1 MKKAFPMMT
10 EWVSCMKVL
19 KKVQRKRW
27 KKCGRRRRKMMR
39 VEKVRMEVAPVGV
52 GGGAGGGAGGDGD
65 RGAGAGVDAG
75 DMHRV
80 LPCKESITLIGKKM
94 KALTC
99 TCLRSRQQ
107 SVLFLHTILPVLHQN
122 ILWMFSSS
130 VRSLT

>member
-1 MKKAFPMMT
+1 
-10 EWVSCMKVL
+10 
-19 KKVQRKRW
+19 
-27 KKCGRRRRKMMR
+27 MMR